1 MLTAVLICMFAA
13 CAQSLIL
20 AAVKGL
26 LKSI

>member
-1 MLTAVLICMFAA
+1 MLTAVLIYMFTA

-26 LKSI
+26 LKSV